1 MTKLTLIK
9 PEVGGKNTTEEPKV
23 GNAFT
28 AIEQVV
34 NGELDSSNIK
44 NESLEEVDFAAA
56 VKTLLAQ
63 KVSGLT
69 IRTSTISTTAANGEL
84 IEMLTN
90 SGNTVTLPS
99 PTTVGLTVG
108 IITPLVSSKLKTP
121 SGLIIGDGFSAAT
134 LTFAAGQHGT
144 VIADGA
150 NYFIIAGTPAPVVVG
165 TPGTTG
171 PNIASWGLIGS
182 TGAIEAGSGDYTV
195 SNPSEGKYIVT
206 WKTAKAS
213 ANYAVV
219 ATAASLTGGAGAI
232 PVAVV
237 PTITTKEFVVELYTP
252 AGAHVSDKFSFTAMA
267 GS

>member
-23 GNAFT
+23 GNALT

-56 VKTLLAQ
+56 VKTLLAA

-90 SGNTVTLPS
+90 AGNTVTLPS

-134 LTFAAGQHGT
+134 LTFAAGQHAT

-150 NYFIIAGTPAPVVVG
+150 NYFIIAGEPKREQVYAAIKAFTAAEG
-165 TPGTTG
+165 LTG
-171 PNIASWGLIGS
+171 F
-182 TGAIEAGSGDYTV
+182 V
-195 SNPSEGKYIVT
+195 FSE
-206 WKTAKAS
+206 S
-213 ANYAVV
+213 RPAVV
-219 ATAASLTGGAGAI
+219 AVSLTAPGNMQIGGVTVLNSAGLNTYE
-232 PVAVV
+232 V
-237 PTITTKEFVVELYTP
+237 PPGQRLTISEK
-252 AGAHVSDKFSFTAMA
+252 
-267 GS
+267 GSYSVLLK

>member
-90 SGNTVTLPS
+90 AGNTVTLPS

-108 IITPLVSSKLKTP
+108 IVTPLVSSKLKTP

-134 LTFAAGQHGT
+134 LTFAAGQHAT

-150 NYFIIAGTPAPVVVG
+150 NYFIIAGEPKREQVYSGFTLHTKVEMEAGVEISASRPAMASVRVEGAWSGTESVSVG
-165 TPGTTG
+165 GK
-171 PNIASWGLIGS
+171 AA
-182 TGAIEAGSGDYTV
+182 AIVAKAEAGSNPTTV
-195 SNPSEGKYIVT
+195 TVYVPPGQKIVVVRV
-206 WKTAKAS
+206 AEIS
-213 ANYAVV
+213 AI
-219 ATAASLTGGAGAI
+219 LQ
-232 PVAVV
+232 
-237 PTITTKEFVVELYTP
+237 
-252 AGAHVSDKFSFTAMA
+252 
-267 GS
+267 